1 MLIDSDSNHYVLSKP
16 KDSTTTHI
24 DHILLKDIILLTMV
38 AFVLTIICSLLK
50 LPSMF
55 ASIVTGVILG
65 PSGGGYLKVYIR
77 GKAHV

>member
-24 DHILLKDIILLTMV
+24 DHTLLRDIILLTMV
-38 AFVLTIICSLLK
+38 AFVLTIVCSLIR

-65 PSGGGYLKVYIR
+65 PSGGGYLKVQLK
-77 GKAHV
+77 GQ